1 MTPTPASTPT
11 PAAGAAT
18 SAATW
23 QLWLTAAEVI
33 AQAKQQWQQ
42 NGVQQQ
48 EGRRKAEEGVGGSP
62 TAIVVAIATADV
74 VGQDKFLRFQ

>member
-11 PAAGAAT
+11 PAAA
-18 SAATW
+18 AATW

-48 EGRRKAEEGVGGSP
+48 EGRRKAEDGVGGSP

>member
-1 MTPTPASTPT
+1 MYPNSST
-11 PAAGAAT
+11 AT
-18 SAATW
+18 STATW

-42 NGVQQQ
+42 NGWQGWGKEKG
-48 EGRRKAEEGVGGSP
+48 EGKP
-62 TAIVVAIATADV
+62 TAIAVVDV